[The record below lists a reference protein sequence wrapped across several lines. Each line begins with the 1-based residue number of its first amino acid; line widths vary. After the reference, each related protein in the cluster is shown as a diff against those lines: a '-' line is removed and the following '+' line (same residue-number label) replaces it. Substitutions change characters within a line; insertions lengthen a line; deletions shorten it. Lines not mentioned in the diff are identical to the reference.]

1 MSLFSFMG
9 WPDCAKTGCGN
20 PGLVKVELDGPAG
33 PLWAHLCIAC
43 MAEMKNCL
51 ATLEGAQ
58 KEAELAEE
66 QLEHP
71 PGDPPP
77 AGYLEQSA

>member
-1 MSLFSFMG
+1 MSLFSMFG

-33 PLWAHLCIAC
+33 PLWAHLCITC
-43 MAEMKNCL
+43 LAEMRQCL
-51 ATLEGAQ
+51 TSLEGVQ
-58 KEAELAEE
+58 KEAEQAEE
-66 QLEHP
+66 QLERP

-77 AGYLEQSA
+77 AGLLEQSA